1 MKEIWEQRQEE
12 LKKAQ
17 ITDIAKTLMG
27 HIAVMENSLGLQ
39 ESVYQ
44 EYIQEGSTLL
54 NSLADL
60 EYLLSDLDTARDFHT
75 LGGWSVLISFLA
87 SDNLSIAVN
96 QSKNATYETFVKPRF
111 DEEVR
116 VAAAWAIGTAVKNI
130 EEFHPWAIEQFE
142 DTYAS
147 KEFGLG
153 KNITALSSLLDIIKE
168 SNNNEYDRNGNQLY
182 QKSIYAIGSLLRGN
196 ILARNSFLQLGG
208 PDILANT
215 LLNSESNWKLSS
227 KIILLVHDIIEE
239 IISESLDEKDRVIER
254 VRPFTTIAYCES
266 TLSLLKSPSIQTKE
280 KSLMA
285 LKTMIPYC
293 KHHSNWKIGLGPS
306 LDEFILAWR
315 NNSEGVDTE
324 WYEEIMKLSQD
335 VKSMI

>member
-1 MKEIWEQRQEE
+1 
-12 LKKAQ
+12 
-17 ITDIAKTLMG
+17 
-27 HIAVMENSLGLQ
+27 
-39 ESVYQ
+39 
-44 EYIQEGSTLL
+44 
-54 NSLADL
+54 
-60 EYLLSDLDTARDFHT
+60 
-75 LGGWSVLISFLA
+75 
-87 SDNLSIAVN
+87 
-96 QSKNATYETFVKPRF
+96 
-111 DEEVR
+111 
-116 VAAAWAIGTAVKNI
+116 VKNI
-130 EEFHPWAIEQFE
+130 QEFHPWAIEQFE

-153 KNITALSSLLDIIKE
+153 KNITALSSLLDMIKE
-168 SNNNEYDRNGNQLY
+168 SNNNEYDRNFNGNQLY